1 MPSRS
6 SPRFFDAKRAQ
17 PGFGPDGDSRRGCGI
32 PRFKKP
38 WKGPLPSEC
47 HSRCVGISSGLA
59 RQSAFPPGSSRYRGR
74 PCRAVEK
81 SIQHCSIDHG
91 PACRSPS
98 RGNAST
104 DGGVRDD
111 LDVDFP
117 SPATF
122 EEVGGGVRNVAAER
136 LERIPSTCS
145 PSMSELSTYQT
156 LASSSKVVLT
166 TATCIS
172 GPL

>member
-1 MPSRS
+1 
-6 SPRFFDAKRAQ
+6 
-17 PGFGPDGDSRRGCGI
+17 
-32 PRFKKP
+32 
-38 WKGPLPSEC
+38 
-47 HSRCVGISSGLA
+47 
-59 RQSAFPPGSSRYRGR
+59 
-74 PCRAVEK
+74 
-81 SIQHCSIDHG
+81 
-91 PACRSPS
+91 
-98 RGNAST
+98 
-104 DGGVRDD
+104 VRDD

-172 GPL
+172 GPLLSPISRPIEPRI